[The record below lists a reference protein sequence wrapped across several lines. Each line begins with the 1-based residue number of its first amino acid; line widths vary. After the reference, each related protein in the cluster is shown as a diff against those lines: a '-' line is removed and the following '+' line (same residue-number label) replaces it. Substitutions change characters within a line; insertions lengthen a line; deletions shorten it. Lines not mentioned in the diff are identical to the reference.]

1 MTWGRDGASGRGEF
15 RDLHG
20 STAGLEKKKK
30 TGYFRT
36 GFVRLVATSNPERA
50 EA

>member
-20 STAGLEKKKK
+20 STAGLKKK
-30 TGYFRT
+30 TSYFRM
-36 GFVRLVATSNPERA
+36 GFIRLVATSNPERA